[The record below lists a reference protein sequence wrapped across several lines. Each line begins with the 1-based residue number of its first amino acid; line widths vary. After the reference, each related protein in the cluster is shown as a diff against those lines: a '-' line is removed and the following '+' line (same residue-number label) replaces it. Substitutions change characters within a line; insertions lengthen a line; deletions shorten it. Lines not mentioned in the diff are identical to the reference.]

1 MSSHSGNESG
11 ILELRSDPKDVS
23 LHQPVQTRIQ
33 SDPEPTVPIRQREVI
48 QVITWRFQTSVFGR
62 SELQYVRRSVISSLT
77 TQDHLGEVHRRT
89 LVSGVALQLHH
100 MQEVPADGRR
110 GRGRLL
116 DKNSP
121 SVAAVI
127 INKHDYDPDGSTRSR
142 SG

>member
-11 ILELRSDPKDVS
+11 ILEHRSDTKDVS

-33 SDPEPTVPIRQREVI
+33 SDPEPTVLIRQREVI
-48 QVITWRFQTSVFGR
+48 QVITWRFQTNVLGR
-62 SELQYVRRSVISSLT
+62 SEPPYMCRSVISSLT

-89 LVSGVALQLHH
+89 LVSGVALQVHH
-100 MQEVPADGRR
+100 IQEVPADGRR

-121 SVAAVI
+121 SNRQKISLV
-127 INKHDYDPDGSTRSR
+127 TW
-142 SG
+142 